1 MELLSRDA
9 IDYLIQGHSL
19 ADLPN
24 YHEQAVL
31 KMLREVYAGGNPPCG
46 CSLCVED
53 IYALALNSLPARY
66 IQATSVR
73 SYETSASFVS
83 DDEVRKRVLSAME
96 KVRESPNH

>member
-9 IDYLIQGHSL
+9 IDYSIEGHSL

-24 YHEQAVL
+24 YHEQVVL
-31 KMLREVYAGGNPPCG
+31 KIMRELYTGDNPPCT
-46 CSLCVED
+46 CTLCVED

-73 SYETSASFVS
+73 SYQTSATYVS
-83 DDEVRKRVLSAME
+83 EDQ
-96 KVRESPNH
+96 VRESVLAAVERVRTQPNH